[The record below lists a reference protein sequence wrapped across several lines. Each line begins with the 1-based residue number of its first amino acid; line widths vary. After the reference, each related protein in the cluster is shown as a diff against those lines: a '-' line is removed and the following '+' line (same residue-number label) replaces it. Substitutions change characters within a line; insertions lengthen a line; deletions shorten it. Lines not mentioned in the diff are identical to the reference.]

1 MTFEFSPKD
10 RVVTLRMAEPL
21 LQSVKAMAARAGMP
35 YQRFIRQVLETALE
49 QERSPAPPHR
59 ETIVETLRA
68 HQDELQQLGVAGLSL
83 FGSVARG
90 DATPNSDVDIAIT
103 VDRNRALSLLDLGGI
118 QDRLQALLQT
128 PTGIVMEPAE
138 KRTVQKEIDRDRVRV
153 F

>member
-10 RVVTLRMAEPL
+10 RVVTLRMAESL

-49 QERSPAPPHR
+49 QERRPEPPHR
-59 ETIVETLRA
+59 ETIVKTLRA

-103 VDRNRALSLLDLGGI
+103 VNRNRALSLLDLGGI

-128 PTGIVMEPAE
+128 PTGIVVEPAE
-138 KRTVQKEIDRDRVRV
+138 KRAVQKEIDRDRVRV